1 MVGRPIEQMCQNMDA
16 TVTICHSKTLYIR
29 EYTKKADVVIV
40 ACGKPRLINSSYLGS
55 NQGVVDVGIHRIDGK
70 LCGDVDFDDV
80 KDLVSAISP
89 VPGGVGPLTVLSLFQ
104 NLLDAQKNQSV
115 LK

>member
-1 MVGRPIEQMCQNMDA
+1 MDA